1 MSLTNKKESYLNK
14 KNILKGM
21 IVIIIIGVIAGIGYI
36 KNNNSNNDKLSDSA
50 GTGLNEE
57 DNSNLEIKSD
67 SENVSENKAPSSKDF
82 SSGVAS
88 KFDLEATNNF
98 NLDELKTYGLP
109 MIIDFGSDSCIP
121 CKEMAPALKALNQE
135 LNGKA
140 IVKFVDVWKNADAAG
155 NLPLKVIPTQF
166 FFDKNGKPYVPK
178 GNQNGFT
185 MYNDKTTGEH
195 IFTVHEGGIDKEAIL
210 KVLKEMGLE

>member
-1 MSLTNKKESYLNK
+1 MTLINKKQSYFTK
-14 KNILKGM
+14 KNIFKVA
-21 IVIIIIGVIAGIGYI
+21 IVIIIIGAIASIGYV
-36 KNNNSNNDKLSDSA
+36 KNNTLNNDKLADNA
-50 GTGLNEE
+50 GTGLNEG

-67 SENVSENKAPSSKDF
+67 SENVSENKAQSSNDF
-82 SSGVAS
+82 SSGVVS

-98 NLDELKTYGLP
+98 NLNELKTYGLP

-121 CKEMAPALKALNQE
+121 CKEMEPTLKALNEE
-135 LNGKA
+135 LKGKA
-140 IVKFVDVWKNADAAG
+140 IVKFVDVWKNADAAS

-178 GNQNGFT
+178 VNEDGFT
-185 MYNDKTTGEH
+185 VYNDKTTGEH
-195 IFTVHEGGIDKEAIL
+195 LFTIHEGGMEKEAIL

>member
-1 MSLTNKKESYLNK
+1 MSLLNKEGSYFTK

-21 IVIIIIGVIAGIGYI
+21 IVIVIIGAIAGIGYI
-36 KNNNSNNDKLSDSA
+36 KNNTLNNDKLADSA
-50 GTGLNEE
+50 GSVLNEG
-57 DNSNLEIKSD
+57 DNSNSEIKSD
-67 SENVSENKAPSSKDF
+67 SENVSENKAESSKDF

-98 NLDELKTYGLP
+98 NLNELKSYRLP
-109 MIIDFGSDSCIP
+109 MIIDFGSDTCIP
-121 CKEMAPALKALNQE
+121 CREMAPTLKALNQE

-140 IVKFVDVWKNADAAG
+140 IVKFVDVSKNADAAK

-178 GNQNGFT
+178 DTQSGFT
-185 MYNDKTTGEH
+185 MYSDKATGEH
-195 IFTVHEGGIDKEAIL
+195 LFTVHEGGMDKDSIL
-210 KVLKEMGLE
+210 KVLKEIGLE

>member
-1 MSLTNKKESYLNK
+1 MPLINKDKSNLNK
-14 KNILKGM
+14 KYILKWM
-21 IVIIIIGVIAGIGYI
+21 ILIVIIGMISGIGYI
-36 KNNNSNNDKLSDSA
+36 KKSSLNNTQLADNSTTN
-50 GTGLNEE
+50 LNEG
-57 DNSNLEIKSD
+57 DNFNSEAKSD
-67 SENVSENKAPSSKDF
+67 SENVSENKERSSKEF

-98 NLDELKTYGLP
+98 NLDELKSYRMP

-121 CKEMAPALKALNQE
+121 CKEMAPTLKALNQE

-140 IVKFVDVWKNADAAG
+140 IVKFVDVWKDADAAN

-178 GNQNGFT
+178 DNESGFT
-185 MYNDKTTGEH
+185 MYSDKTTGEH
-195 IFTVHEGGIDKEAIL
+195 IFTVHEGGMEKEAIL
-210 KVLKEMGLE
+210 KVLKEMGVE